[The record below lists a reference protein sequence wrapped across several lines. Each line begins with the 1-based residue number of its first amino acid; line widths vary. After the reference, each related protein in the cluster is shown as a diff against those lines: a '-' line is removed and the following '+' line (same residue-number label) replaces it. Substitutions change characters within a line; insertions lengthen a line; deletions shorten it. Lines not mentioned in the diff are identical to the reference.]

1 MVSTC
6 MQRLLETRDEN
17 LRGASPAALHLSD
30 VSAAAVWFTVES
42 CVRAESVH
50 TRAVRYFGI
59 IISHQSPPAK
69 FTCAHECTP
78 TGLPRHVGSRVERNV
93 QRGSYE
99 ARRSQLAHISDACN
113 KAVRRAPLSASPGSA
128 SGLRKAMR
136 SASRRAAS
144 IAPTASRS
152 TTDATG
158 TAPDTAPLARAA

>member
-59 IISHQSPPAK
+59 IISHQSPPAL
-69 FTCAHECTP
+69 HLCT
-78 TGLPRHVGSRVERNV
+78 RVHTDRAAQASGHGWNV
-93 QRGSYE
+93 QRGSYK
-99 ARRSQLAHISDACN
+99 AHNS
-113 KAVRRAPLSASPGSA
+113 L
-128 SGLRKAMR
+128 
-136 SASRRAAS
+136 
-144 IAPTASRS
+144 T
-152 TTDATG
+152 
-158 TAPDTAPLARAA
+158 